1 VYLLFFLAAGAVL
14 KPVQYLGVT
23 SPSLQWVSRDL
34 CAIFSKQVAKP
45 HCSFTIATYYLI
57 NQERDMSIFTLPPRQ
72 PAASSRLPLTLIS
85 LDEWALVKVQGN
97 DSTSYLQGQLTLDV
111 AAMGETQHRPAA
123 HCDAK
128 GKMWSNIRLFHRSE
142 GYAYVVRRN
151 LREQQLTELK
161 KYAVFAKV
169 TIVADDEAVLLG
181 VAGFQARAALAGVFS
196 TLPDAETP
204 VVQQGEST
212 LLWFDQP
219 AERFLLVTTPEQ
231 ANALKEKLAGEAQF
245 NDSLQWLAL
254 DIEAGIPVIESA
266 TSAQL
271 IPQATNLQA
280 LDAISFKKGCYTGQ
294 EMVAR
299 AKFRGA
305 NKRALYW
312 LAGKASKVPEV
323 GGSMELQMGDKWRRT
338 GTVLSGVQLDD
349 GSVWVQVVMNNDLEP
364 DSVLRVEGDESG
376 KLTIQPLP
384 YSLTE

>member
-1 VYLLFFLAAGAVL
+1 M
-14 KPVQYLGVT
+14 P
-23 SPSLQWVSRDL
+23 
-34 CAIFSKQVAKP
+34 
-45 HCSFTIATYYLI
+45 
-57 NQERDMSIFTLPPRQ
+57 IFTLPPRQ
-72 PAASSRLPLTLIS
+72 PAAASRLPLTLMS
-85 LDEWALVKVQGN
+85 LDEWALVSVQGK

-111 AAMGETQHRPAA
+111 AALDAAQHRPAA

-128 GKMWSNIRLFHRSE
+128 GKMWSNLRLFHRGE

-151 LREQQLTELK
+151 LREQQVTELK

-169 TIVADDEAVLLG
+169 TIAADDDAVLLG
-181 VAGFQARAALAGVFS
+181 VAGFQARAALANVFT
-196 TLPDAETP
+196 TLPDATTP
-204 VVQQGEST
+204 VVQQDDTT
-212 LLWFDQP
+212 LLWFAEP
-219 AERFLLVTTPEQ
+219 AERFLLVTTPAQ
-231 ANALKEKLAGEAQF
+231 AEALQQKLAGEAQL
-245 NDSLQWLAL
+245 NDSTQWLAL
-254 DIEAGIPVIESA
+254 DIAAGVPGIDSA
-266 TSAQL
+266 TTAQL

-312 LAGKASKVPEV
+312 LAGSASKVPDAA
-323 GGSMELQMGDKWRRT
+323 SSLELQMGDKWRRT

-349 GSVWVQVVMNNDLEP
+349 GSVWVQAVLNNDLEP

-384 YSLTE
+384 YSLEE

>member
-1 VYLLFFLAAGAVL
+1 M
-14 KPVQYLGVT
+14 P
-23 SPSLQWVSRDL
+23 
-34 CAIFSKQVAKP
+34 
-45 HCSFTIATYYLI
+45 
-57 NQERDMSIFTLPPRQ
+57 IFTLPPRQ
-72 PAASSRLPLTLIS
+72 PAAASRLPLTLMS
-85 LDEWALVKVQGN
+85 LDEWALVSVQGK

-111 AAMGETQHRPAA
+111 AALDAAQHRPAA

-128 GKMWSNIRLFHRSE
+128 GKMWSNLRLFHRGE

-151 LREQQLTELK
+151 LREQQVTELK

-169 TIVADDEAVLLG
+169 TIAADDDAVLLG
-181 VAGFQARAALAGVFS
+181 VAGFQARAALANVFT
-196 TLPDAETP
+196 TLPDATTP
-204 VVQQGEST
+204 VVQQDDTS
-212 LLWFDQP
+212 LLWFAEP
-219 AERFLLVTTPEQ
+219 AERFLLVTTPAQ
-231 ANALKEKLAGEAQF
+231 AEALQQKLAGEAQL
-245 NDSLQWLAL
+245 NDSTQWLAL
-254 DIEAGIPVIESA
+254 DIAAGVPVIDSA
-266 TSAQL
+266 TTAQL

-312 LAGKASKVPEV
+312 LAGSASKVPDAA
-323 GGSMELQMGDKWRRT
+323 SSLELQMGDKWRRT

-349 GSVWVQVVMNNDLEP
+349 GSVWVQAVLNNDLEP

-384 YSLTE
+384 YSLEE